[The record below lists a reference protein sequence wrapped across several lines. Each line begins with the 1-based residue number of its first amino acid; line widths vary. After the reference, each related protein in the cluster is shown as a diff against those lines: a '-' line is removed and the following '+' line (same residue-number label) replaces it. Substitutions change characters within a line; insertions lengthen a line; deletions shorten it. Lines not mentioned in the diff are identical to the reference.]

1 MLILV
6 NSFVLVYEIPRREK
20 GNSCVQAEEG
30 EHGVK
35 IFVEEEKGGR
45 QVNETIS
52 ADKKPLRYSIA
63 VRASCSVFAV
73 IAHTVAY
80 LS

>member
-1 MLILV
+1 MV
-6 NSFVLVYEIPRREK
+6 
-20 GNSCVQAEEG
+20 NSCVQAEEG

-45 QVNETIS
+45 QVTETIS

-63 VRASCSVFAV
+63 VRASCSVCCYTPHGCLLIV
-73 IAHTVAY
+73 
-80 LS
+80 